1 MKHVLASIKIFFS
14 RRLKRLPNAT
24 VKAAKSFVSDWI
36 NGGYEDDFLVLNSR
50 MLNLER
56 HKVNEDWVV
65 VVYEHI
71 SVMVEGLKAHKFDDY
86 LYGSGSITFDE
97 NELVAANGVYI
108 SNDRECLL
116 GAIEEV
122 IEWDPH
128 DQSAFRRY
136 LNDLAPGQ
144 LEQELFEQLI
154 DSEFFLDNPF
164 DISGCWEEY
173 SDIRI
178 FYEDAFE
185 TLKLLETR
193 EIDLKQ
199 ENRWWSHLSEVLS
212 NDATYSMFER
222 VLRFRLKKLQ
232 ELINKVPSQKS
243 QDGVFDLQG
252 SGLAITLN
260 STEKTVSNNVKGPFL
275 IAHLRSRG
283 GNPMRSG
290 SFGRLMKEAKDNGS
304 EIRSLTGIF
313 AGTKTEDVSMVS
325 NVNLEFVNRLLEAT
339 YDDIALWVS
348 EDGSPHIIKMKDYF
362 DPHNFIDL

>member
-1 MKHVLASIKIFFS
+1 MKQLLASIKIFFS

-56 HKVNEDWVV
+56 HKENEDWVV
-65 VVYEHI
+65 VVYEYI
-71 SVMVEGLKAHKFDDY
+71 FVYVEDLKAHKFNNY
-86 LYGSGSITFDE
+86 AYRSGSVTFDE

-108 SNDRECLL
+108 SNNRECPL
-116 GAIEEV
+116 GAIEDV
-122 IEWDPH
+122 IDDYVQDHE
-128 DQSAFRRY
+128 RRY
-136 LNDLAPGQ
+136 LNDLAPSQ

-154 DSEFFLDNPF
+154 DSEFFLDNRF

-173 SDIRI
+173 SDIRT

-193 EIDLKQ
+193 ELDLKQ

-212 NDATYSMFER
+212 NEATCSIFER

-232 ELINKVPSQKS
+232 ELINEITSQKP
-243 QDGVFDLQG
+243 QDDVFDLQG
-252 SGLAITLN
+252 SGLALTLN
-260 STEKTVSNNVKGPFL
+260 STVKTVSTKVKGPFL

-283 GNPMRSG
+283 GNQMRSG
-290 SFGRLMKEAKDNGS
+290 SFGRLIKEAKDNGAD
-304 EIRSLTGIF
+304 IRSLTGIF
-313 AGTKTEDVSMVS
+313 AGTKTKDVSMVT
-325 NVNLEFVNRLLEAT
+325 NVDLEFINRLLKFT
-339 YDDIALWVS
+339 YMALWVS
-348 EDGSPHIIKMKDYF
+348 EDGSPHIINKKDYF
-362 DPHNFIDL
+362 APNNFRIL